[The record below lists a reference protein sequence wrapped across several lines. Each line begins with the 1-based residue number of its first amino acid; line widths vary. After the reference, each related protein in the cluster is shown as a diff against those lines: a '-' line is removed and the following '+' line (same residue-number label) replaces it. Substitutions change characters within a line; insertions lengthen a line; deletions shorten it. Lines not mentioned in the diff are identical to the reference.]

1 MPGQSFGRYQVSARL
16 GAGGMGTVY
25 RAYDPELQRP
35 VAIKVLEP
43 RPGIGA
49 SRSELLR
56 EARAASAL
64 NHPNICHVYEVRE
77 DGATAFIVME
87 LVEGR
92 QLGQMIPAEG
102 LAAETVIRYGTQIAE
117 ALGHA
122 HDRGIVHSDLKS
134 ANVVVAADGR
144 PKVLDFGLA
153 RRIDAELPDARTQTS
168 PSNPNPVAGGTLAYM
183 APEVLLGRQANAGS
197 DVWSLG
203 VLLYEMATGDLPFKG
218 RNQFELTAAILRAPI
233 DPMPAHVPPMLRAII
248 LRCLA
253 KEPDQRYA
261 RASEARAALQA
272 IQSDIW
278 SPVPPAAPAER
289 PRRRRRLIYAVL
301 AIAAVVAALAVAAVL
316 LFRPASV
323 DPWRS
328 GASAG
333 RLSLVVS
340 PVHRAYEPSLSP
352 DGRTIVYVT
361 EDGGGRVDL
370 FSGRVS
376 GGAQVRLTDDAAYEG
391 APHVSP
397 DGERVAFTRRSSR
410 DSAPEICIVPTLGGA
425 VSCVITPG
433 AYAVWS
439 PDGARLGF
447 LRRVGAGAPV
457 ELVSSRVDG
466 SDLRV
471 LLRADSAYP
480 FLRHPAWS
488 ADGADLAIVR
498 GLGGISG
505 EIWLVPAAGGGPRKL
520 SDEGPTVFSESP
532 FFTPD
537 GRGLVY
543 SSNRGGATNIWFR
556 SLRGGG
562 PVQLTAGAGPDESP
576 SAALDGSV
584 AFVNSRWRNTLDVHS
599 LDGGAARTLLTHAP
613 FLWAPVFSPDGR
625 TIAFTRGEV
634 DGSWHIWTV
643 PVDDGSNP
651 RRLTSTE
658 AGEIYPQFTPDGKF
672 ILYHNW
678 SAPRRI
684 WRVPAEG
691 GTPQLVS
698 RWADGESYADVSPDG
713 RWLAFARSEAQGER
727 VYVAPLDGGTTSSG
741 GSSTERGEERL
752 LTRSPAAVPRWSPDG
767 RRIAFSANRGFADG
781 VFVIEADGTR
791 ERRVSGQGG
800 WPVWWP
806 DGRRIGFLVQAP
818 DGTQEIHVVPAEGG
832 DAATLATVRY
842 RSSNH
847 PFDISPDGRHIVTSN
862 TMHQSDE
869 IWLRRPAAAGRR

>member
-1 MPGQSFGRYQVSARL
+1 MSGQSFGRYEVSARL

-43 RPGIGA
+43 RPGVGA

-64 NHPNICHVYEVRE
+64 NHPNICTVYEVRE
-77 DGATAFIVME
+77 DGTAAFIVME

-92 QLGQMIPAEG
+92 QLGETIPSGG
-102 LAAETVIRYGTQIAE
+102 LPAETVIRYGTQIAE

-122 HDRGIVHSDLKS
+122 HDRGVVHRDLKS
-134 ANVVVAADGR
+134 ANVVISSDGR

-153 RRIDAELPDARTQTS
+153 RRLDTDLPDARTQTS
-168 PSNPNPVAGGTLAYM
+168 PSDTNPVAGGTLAYM
-183 APEVLLGRQANAGS
+183 APEALLGQQANAGS

-203 VLLYEMATGDLPFKG
+203 VVLYEMATGDLPFKG
-218 RNQFELTAAILRAPI
+218 RNQFELTAAILRSPV
-233 DPMPAHVPPMLRAII
+233 DPMPAHVPAMLRAII

-278 SPVPPAAPAER
+278 APIPLHAPARR
-289 PRRRRRLIYAVL
+289 PRRRLAYAIL
-301 AIAAVVAALAVAAVL
+301 AAATVIAAVAVAAVL
-316 LFRPASV
+316 LFRPSSP
-323 DPWRS
+323 DPWQS
-328 GASAG
+328 APSAG

-340 PVHRAYEPSLSP
+340 PAHRAYEPSLSP

-361 EDGGGRVDL
+361 EDSEGRVDL
-370 FSGRVS
+370 FSGRVN

-391 APHVSP
+391 APRVSP

-410 DSAPEICIVPTLGGA
+410 DSAPEICIVPTLGGQA
-425 VSCVITPG
+425 SCVITPG

-439 PDGARLGF
+439 PDGTRFGF
-447 LRRVGAGAPV
+447 LRRVGAGSPV
-457 ELVSSRVDG
+457 ELVTSRLDG

-471 LLRADSAYP
+471 RLRADSSYP

-488 ADGADLAIVR
+488 ADGATLAIVR

-505 EIWLVPAAGGGPRKL
+505 EIWLVPSASGEPRKL
-520 SDEGPTVFSESP
+520 SDEAPTVFSESP

-556 SLRGGG
+556 SLRRGA

-576 SAALDGSV
+576 SAAVDGSV

-625 TIAFTRGEV
+625 AIAFTRGEV

-643 PVDDGSNP
+643 PVDAGSDP

-658 AGEIYPQFTPDGKF
+658 AGEIYPQYTPDGKF
-672 ILYHNW
+672 VLYHNW

-684 WRVPAEG
+684 WRVTADG

-698 RWADGESYADVSPDG
+698 RWDDGESYAAVS
-713 RWLAFARSEAQGER
+713 LMA
-727 VYVAPLDGGTTSSG
+727 G
-741 GSSTERGEERL
+741 GSHSHAARPRVNACTWRRSTAHLPVASSAVRGQERL
-752 LTRSPAAVPRWSPDG
+752 LTPSPASVPRWSPDG
-767 RRIAFSANRGFADG
+767 KRIAFSPSRGFADG
-781 VFVIEADGTR
+781 VFVIDADGTH
-791 ERRVSGQGG
+791 ERRVSAQGG

-806 DGRRIGFLVQAP
+806 DGRRIGFLVQGP

-832 DAATLATVRY
+832 AAATLESVRY

-847 PFDISPDGRHIVTSN
+847 PFDVSLDGRRLVTSN

-869 IWLRRPAAAGRR
+869 IWLRRPQ

>member
-1 MPGQSFGRYQVSARL
+1 MSSQSFGRYRVEARL

-56 EARAASAL
+56 EARAVSAL
-64 NHPNICHVYEVRE
+64 NHPNICTVYEVRE
-77 DGATAFIVME
+77 EGATAFIVME

-92 QLGQMIPAEG
+92 QLAKMIPAGG
-102 LAAETVIRYGTQIAE
+102 LPAETVVRYGTQIAE

-122 HDRGIVHSDLKS
+122 HDRGVVHRDLKT
-134 ANVVVAADGR
+134 ANVVVSADGR

-168 PSNPNPVAGGTLAYM
+168 PSDPNPVAGGTLAYM
-183 APEVLLGRQANAGS
+183 APEVLLGQQANAGS

-218 RNQFELTAAILRAPI
+218 RNQFELTASILRSPVE
-233 DPMPAHVPPMLRAII
+233 PMPAHVSPMLRAII

-278 SPVPPAAPAER
+278 APGPLPAATK
-289 PRRRRRLIYAVL
+289 PRRRLTSAVL
-301 AIAAVVAALAVAAVL
+301 GIAAIAAVVAVAALMVT
-316 LFRPASV
+316 RRAGV
-323 DPWRS
+323 DPWQS
-328 GASAG
+328 GPSAG

-340 PVHRAYEPSLSP
+340 PEHRAYEPSLSP

-361 EDGGGRVDL
+361 EDRDGRVDL

-376 GGAQVRLTDDAAYEG
+376 GGAQVRLTDDGAYEG
-391 APHVSP
+391 APRVAP
-397 DGERVAFTRRSSR
+397 DGERVAFTRRGSR

-425 VSCVITPG
+425 ASCVIAPG

-439 PDGARLGF
+439 PDGTRFGF
-447 LRRVGAGAPV
+447 LRRVGAGSPV
-457 ELVSSRVDG
+457 ELVSSRIDG

-471 LLRADSAYP
+471 LLRADSSYP

-488 ADGADLAIVR
+488 ADGTDLAIVR

-505 EIWLVPAAGGGPRKL
+505 EVWLVPAAGGAPRKL
-520 SDEGPTVFSESP
+520 SDEGPTIFSESP

-556 SLRGGG
+556 SLGRGA
-562 PVQLTAGAGPDESP
+562 PVQLTSGAGPDESP
-576 SAALDGSV
+576 SAARDGSV

-599 LDGGAARTLLTHAP
+599 LGRSASRTLFTHAP

-643 PVDDGSNP
+643 PVDAGSEP

-658 AGEIYPQFTPDGKF
+658 GGEIYPQYTPDGKF

-684 WRVPAEG
+684 WRVPVDG

-698 RWADGESYADVSPDG
+698 RFPEGENYADVSPDG
-713 RWLAFARSEAQGER
+713 RWLAFARTEAQGER
-727 VYVAPLDGGTTSSG
+727 VYVAPIDG
-741 GSSTERGEERL
+741 GSSALRGQERL
-752 LTRSPAAVPRWSPDG
+752 LRASPASVPRWSPDG
-767 RRIAFSANRGFADG
+767 RRIAFSPNRGYADG
-781 VFVIEADGTR
+781 VLVINADGTG
-791 ERRVSGQGG
+791 ERRISAQGG

-806 DGRRIGFLVQAP
+806 DGRRIGFLVQGP
-818 DGTQEIHVVPAEGG
+818 DGTQEIHVVPGEGG
-832 DAATLATVRY
+832 AAVTLAGVRY

-847 PFDISPDGRHIVTSN
+847 PFDVSPDGRQLVTSN

-869 IWLRRPAAAGRR
+869 IWLRRPQ

>member
-43 RPGIGA
+43 RPGISA

-77 DGATAFIVME
+77 DGAAAFIVME

-92 QLGQMIPAEG
+92 PLGEMIPAGG
-102 LAAETVIRYGTQIAE
+102 LPAETVIRYGTQVAE

-122 HDRGIVHSDLKS
+122 HDRGIVHGDLKS

-183 APEVLLGRQANAGS
+183 APEVLLGQQANAGS

-218 RNQFELTAAILRAPI
+218 RNQFELTAAILRAPV

-253 KEPDQRYA
+253 KEADQRYA
-261 RASEARAALQA
+261 RAGEARAALQA

-278 SPVPPAAPAER
+278 VAVPPPAPAGR
-289 PRRRRRLIYAVL
+289 PRRRLVYAVL
-301 AIAAVVAALAVAAVL
+301 AIAAVVAAIAVAAVL

-323 DPWRS
+323 DPWQS
-328 GASAG
+328 APAAG

-340 PVHRAYEPSLSP
+340 PAHRAYEPSLAP

-361 EDGGGRVDL
+361 EDRDGRVDL

-376 GGAQVRLTDDAAYEG
+376 GGSPVRLTDDAAYEG
-391 APHVSP
+391 APRISP
-397 DGERVAFTRRSSR
+397 DGEQVVFTRRRSR

-425 VSCVITPG
+425 ATCVITPG
-433 AYAVWS
+433 AAAVWS
-439 PDGARLGF
+439 PDGTRFGF
-447 LRRVGAGAPV
+447 LRRVGAGQPV
-457 ELVSSRVDG
+457 ELVSARIDG

-471 LLRADSAYP
+471 LLRADSGYP

-505 EIWLVPAAGGGPRKL
+505 EIWIVPAAGGAPRKL

-556 SLRGGG
+556 SLGRAA
-562 PVQLTAGAGPDESP
+562 PVQLTSGAGPDESP

-599 LDGGAARTLLTHAP
+599 LDGGALRTLLTHAP
-613 FLWAPVFSPDGR
+613 FLWAPVYSPDGR

-634 DGSWHIWTV
+634 DGSWHVWTV
-643 PVDDGSNP
+643 SADTGMDA
-651 RRLTSTE
+651 RRLTSTD

-698 RWADGESYADVSPDG
+698 RWADGETYADVSPDG
-713 RWLAFARSEAQGER
+713 RWLAFARNEPQGER
-727 VYVAPLDGGTTSSG
+727 VYVAPLNGATTSG
-741 GSSTERGEERL
+741 GSSTLRGEERL
-752 LTRSPAAVPRWSPDG
+752 LTASPAAVPRWSPDG

-781 VFVIEADGTR
+781 VFVIQADGTG
-791 ERRVSGQGG
+791 ERRVSAQGG

-806 DGRRIGFLVQAP
+806 DGRRIGFLVQGP
-818 DGTQEIHVVPAEGG
+818 DGTQEIHVVAAEGG
-832 DAATLATVRY
+832 AAATLASVRY

-847 PFDISPDGRHIVTSN
+847 PFDISPDGRRIVTSN

-869 IWLRRPAAAGRR
+869 IWIRRPQ